1 MTLSLDLLLKE
12 RDLGTPPAD
21 RKTRGEAP
29 GTVEVVIDGLTV
41 AVPDRKST
49 RLNSSH

>member
-29 GTVEVVIDGLTV
+29 GTVEVVIESVGTLRNTV
-41 AVPDRKST
+41 IDEAR
-49 RLNSSH
+49 